1 MDVNGTRFHLLLG
14 QADWEACAA
23 EPEGGAPGVDPE
35 GLAEPANGEPFVAW
49 DARRLALTLWR
60 RVFQLAAPSGPK
72 LHPTA
77 RRGAARDRFGNWYW
91 IDEDERRILVSS
103 AGSGKTTVFW
113 PLEDPR
119 DRSGPAAGSF
129 RPREPVPSPP
139 IERLQG
145 LSVTGHHRLVAG
157 TLSPPGL
164 LVFDLHAGGPP
175 EHLLWPGSFAPFDMS
190 ATADGGLVI
199 LDRGAR
205 AMWALDCHLKV
216 IRRPPPAFE
225 PEAFDFKNRDG
236 SARVLPRQR
245 VPIGPVTLS
254 AADPI
259 AIEALADGT
268 VLILDR
274 EPSAAHPA
282 SSALR
287 RYRFDQE
294 LGEPVFLDVMEERVD
309 PSSAAPLDFVAHDIA
324 ASAGRLFAASRSGV
338 QAFAFDL
345 EITGN
350 SLDLK
355 PSADYLPMRFFGGKG
370 IVAAGGSVFY
380 DFDDGFIDLVEQPRD
395 RFRTSAVV
403 TTPILDGKE
412 PGCVWHRLIL
422 DACIPPGAAVEVWSR
437 ASDERDDL
445 AKNRAAFCREPA
457 LALRPEGPEIPFSPR
472 IAPGA
477 EGRPGDGTWELL
489 FQRAKG
495 RYCEIRL
502 RLSGDGTLTPA
513 LRALRAYYPRFSYLE
528 NYLPAVYRDD
538 PVSASFL
545 DRFLALFEGFFTSIE
560 DRIAA
565 SELLLDVQS
574 APPDALDW
582 LAGFF
587 GAALDPAWDDARRR
601 LFLRHAAD
609 FFRWRGTIRGLRMAL
624 ELAIARCP
632 SEAIFNEQATAR
644 RENIRVIEAFRT
656 RRTPGVVLG
665 DPTDLEGIR
674 ALPLAPRWK
683 PEHGRKALI
692 EAWRKALV
700 AHDPAAAPASFPI
713 RRPIDATSSIWTA
726 FCRRALG
733 FIPSATAG
741 DQPLWADF
749 LKRAGRAE
757 ITSLPSELP
766 QDESGV
772 ADWYRFEGVL
782 AVRRSA
788 HSFMVA
794 LPVPPSETGNA
805 PDYQERRRLAERLIE
820 LEKPAHTV
828 FNVKFYWAMFR
839 VGDAR
844 VALDTQI
851 HQGSRAP
858 ELLDAAVLGQS
869 YLAEAYLA
877 PRPPHDA
884 TDRSVLGRDPIRG

>member
-49 DARRLALTLWR
+49 DGRRLALTLWR
-60 RVFQLAAPSGPK
+60 RVFQFATPPGPK
-72 LHPTA
+72 LDPAA

-91 IDEDERRILVSS
+91 IDETEQRILVSS
-103 AGSGKTTVFW
+103 AGSGETTVFW
-113 PLEDPR
+113 PLEDPSS
-119 DRSGPAAGSF
+119 DKSAPAAGSF
-129 RPREPVPSPP
+129 RSRDPAPSPP
-139 IERLQG
+139 IEHLSG
-145 LSVTGHHRLVAG
+145 LAVTGHHRLVVG
-157 TLSPPGL
+157 TLAPPGL
-164 LVFDLHAGGPP
+164 LAFDLQAGGPP

-199 LDRGAR
+199 LERGSR

-216 IRRPPPAFE
+216 IRRAPPAIE
-225 PEAFDFKNRDG
+225 QETDDFKNRDG
-236 SARVLPRQR
+236 SARVPPRQR
-245 VPIGPVTLS
+245 VPIGPVALS

-259 AIEALADGT
+259 AIEALGDGT

-274 EPSAAHPA
+274 EPDVARPA
-282 SSALR
+282 SSAVR
-287 RYRFDQE
+287 RYRFDEE
-294 LGEPVFLDVMEERVD
+294 LGGPVFLDVMKERAD
-309 PSSAAPLDFVAHDIA
+309 PASPAPLDFVAHDIA
-324 ASAGRLFAASRSGV
+324 VAGGRLFAASRGGA

-345 EITGN
+345 EIHAD
-350 SLDLK
+350 SFELK
-355 PSADYLPMRFFGGKG
+355 PSADYLPMRFFGGKA
-370 IVAAGGSVFY
+370 IVAAGGRVFY
-380 DFDDGFIDLVEQPRD
+380 DFSDGWIDLVEQPRD
-395 RFRTSAVV
+395 RFRSNAVV

-422 DACIPPGAAVEVWSR
+422 DACIPVAAGLEVWSR
-437 ASDERDDL
+437 ASDEREDL
-445 AKNRAAFCREPA
+445 AKNRVAWSREPS
-457 LALRPEGPEIPFSPR
+457 LSLRPEGPEIPFAPR
-472 IAPGA
+472 IAPAA
-477 EGRPGDGTWELL
+477 EGPPKPGDGTWELL
-489 FQRAKG
+489 IQRAKG
-495 RYCEIRL
+495 RYFELRL
-502 RLSGDGTLTPA
+502 RLSGDGTTTPS

-528 NYLPAVYRDD
+528 KYLPAVYRDD

-565 SELLLDVQS
+565 SQLLLDVRS

-632 SEAIFNEQATAR
+632 SEAIFGDRPASR
-644 RENIRVIEAFRT
+644 REDVRVIEKFRT

-674 ALPLAPRWK
+674 ALPLTSRWK
-683 PEHGRKALI
+683 PEHGRKALV
-692 EAWRKALV
+692 EAWRQALSS
-700 AHDPAAAPASFPI
+700 PSASFPI
-713 RRPIDATSSIWTA
+713 RRPIDGSAPIWTA
-726 FCRRALG
+726 FCRRVLG
-733 FIPSATAG
+733 FVPSATDA
-741 DQPLWADF
+741 DQPIWADF
-749 LKRAGRAE
+749 LKRAGSDA
-757 ITSLPSELP
+757 TTPLPIELP
-766 QDESGV
+766 ENETGV
-772 ADWYRFEGVL
+772 ADWVRFEGVL

-805 PDYQERRRLAERLIE
+805 PDYQERRRLAERLIA

-828 FNVKFYWAMFR
+828 FEVKFYWAMFR

-858 ELLDAAVLGQS
+858 ELLGPAVLGQS

-877 PRPPHDA
+877 PRPPQDA
-884 TDRSVLGRDPIRG
+884 ADRSVLGRDPIRG